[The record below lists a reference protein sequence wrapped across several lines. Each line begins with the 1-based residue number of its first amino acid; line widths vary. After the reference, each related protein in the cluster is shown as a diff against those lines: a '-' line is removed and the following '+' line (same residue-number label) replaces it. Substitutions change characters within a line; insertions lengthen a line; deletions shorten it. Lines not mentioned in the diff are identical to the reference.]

1 MPAATC
7 KTDLIAICD
16 KEYAKLAR
24 LIAPLSDA
32 TATAPGAEGVSIK
45 DTVAHRA
52 HWITLYLGWVSDG
65 RAGAEVQT
73 PAPGYKWSEL
83 KAYNAQLRAAQ
94 AGLSWA
100 EAQADLA
107 AEHARLMAF
116 LAAESDES
124 LYTPHLM
131 PWMNDWTLGRWA
143 EASGASHYRSAAK
156 FIRKTLRDQAS
167 AAAEAPSQETARTR
181 RD

>member
-1 MPAATC
+1 MPAATN
-7 KTDLIAICD
+7 KADLIAICA
-16 KEYAKLAR
+16 KEYAKLSR
-24 LIAPLSDA
+24 LIAPLTEA
-32 TATAPGAEGVSIK
+32 EATAPGPEGVSIK
-45 DTVAHRA
+45 DTVGHRA
-52 HWITLYLGWVSDG
+52 HWIGLYLGWVTEG

-83 KAYNAQLRAAQ
+83 KAYNAQLREAQ
-94 AGLSWA
+94 AGRGW
-100 EAQADLA
+100 ETVQTDLA
-107 AEHARLMAF
+107 EGHERLMAF
-116 LAAESDES
+116 LAGESDES

-156 FIRKTLRDQAS
+156 VIRKIIRDQVAG
-167 AAAEAPSQETARTR
+167 AAPSPESARTR